1 VYVTTVPV
9 EYIELDN
16 NTVDVVLDA
25 LSTGSGTWQPEAVN
39 IIIHR
44 VR

>member
-16 NTVDVVLDA
+16 NNVDVVLDA
-25 LSTGSGTWQPEAVN
+25 LPTGSGTGQPEAVN
-39 IIIHR
+39 IIILC
-44 VR
+44 

>member
-1 VYVTTVPV
+1 MYVTTVPV

-25 LSTGSGTWQPEAVN
+25 LPTGAGAWQPEAVN
-39 IIIHR
+39 III
-44 VR
+44 VC